1 VGEAQG
7 HHPLIGRATTV
18 PGDKQQ
24 AHFDVVIIGGGPAG
38 LTAAIYARRAR
49 LETLLIEK
57 ALVGGLATST
67 NDICNYPGF
76 PEGITGPELMRRFE
90 AQAKHLGVQLKI
102 TPVKAVRLAGE
113 KIVETFRAVYHARTV
128 IVATGGRPRL
138 LGVQGEESF
147 LQGRGISFCATCDAA
162 QCVDATV
169 MVIGSGDAALEEG
182 AFLTRFARKVI
193 VVVRRPEGRVG
204 AHAAARDEAFSNPKM
219 EFRWNTVV
227 DHFEGDEVLR
237 RVVLRNG
244 STGVLEPVTVDRCFS
259 FVGFTPAT
267 ELFAGE
273 LELTADGHIPT
284 SRRMET
290 SVAGVFAAGD
300 VRETSLR
307 QVATAVGDGAIAGFE
322 TARYLAEEV
331 RLEAARREGRTC

>member
-1 VGEAQG
+1 VGEAEG
-7 HHPLIGRATTV
+7 HHPLIGWAVTV
-18 PGDKQQ
+18 PIEKQQ

-76 PEGITGPELMRRFE
+76 PEGITGLELMRRFE
-90 AQAKHLGVQLKI
+90 AQAKHLGVQFKI
-102 TPVKAVRLAGE
+102 TPVKAVQLGDE
-113 KIVETFRAVYHARTV
+113 KVVETFRTIYHARTV
-128 IVATGGRPRL
+128 ILATGGRPRL
-138 LGVQGEESF
+138 LGVPGEDSF
-147 LQGRGISFCATCDAA
+147 LEGKGISFCATCDAP

-169 MVIGSGDAALEEG
+169 MVVGSGDAALEEG
-182 AFLTRFARKVI
+182 AFLSRFARKVI
-193 VVVRRPEGRVG
+193 VVVRRPEGRVA
-204 AHAAARDEAFSNPKM
+204 AHATAREEALANPKM

-237 RVVLRNG
+237 RVVLRNA
-244 STGVLEPVTVDRCFS
+244 STGSLESVAVDRCFS
-259 FVGFTPAT
+259 FIGYVPAT
-267 ELFAGE
+267 ELFAGA
-273 LELTADGHIPT
+273 LELTAGGYIPT

-322 TARYLAEEV
+322 AARYLAEEL
-331 RLEAARREGRTC
+331 RLEAARREARTC